1 MSATDAVNALKKL
14 SGTTSQ
20 RNFGSGASLR
30 GSSAED
36 NKINMGNA
44 MEGLMSNLL

>member
-20 RNFGSGASLR
+20 RNWVRASLR